1 VQGALAFA
9 IPNGGA
15 RSEGEASIVASLSV
29 ASGVH
34 DWSAHFTEI
43 N

>member
-1 VQGALAFA
+1 VPDAFAFA

-15 RSEGEASIVASLSV
+15 RPEGKASIVVSLSV

-34 DWSAHFTEI
+34 DRSAHSTEI